1 MNEADIP
8 TVVPYAA
15 EPQQRPRESLLEIA
29 ALFFRFGALSFGG
42 PAAQVALM
50 EDELVRRRNW
60 LDRQHLLDLY
70 SAMNVIPGPNSTE
83 LAIALGYVRAGIPGL
98 VVAGV
103 SFVTPAVMIIL
114 PIAWAY
120 ARYGTLPQLQPM
132 LLAINAGVIALL
144 VVTFWRLITTAVK
157 DGLTAFIAAAAAAV
171 ALLVSGRYQPEL
183 LILAASALLGALWY
197 GRPRVQ
203 DALPMLALAAPAS
216 PLQRAS
222 STRLFLAFLKI
233 GATLYGSGY
242 VLISY
247 MRTTIVEQHGWLTER
262 ELLDSI
268 AVGQITP
275 GPVLTTATF
284 AGYLIGARSV
294 GGSPAGGVGGA
305 LLATIAIFSPAFVLV
320 AILGGALQ
328 RIRHNRY
335 VRGALD
341 GMNAAVASLIL
352 IVTLQLAVTTFGHPH
367 LHAGWTLGLDPL
379 LLGVTVV
386 ASVALL
392 RFDLNPTW
400 IVLAA
405 AAVGIARGF

>member
-1 MNEADIP
+1 MTEADLP
-8 TVVPYAA
+8 STSRSAA
-15 EPQQRPRESLLEIA
+15 EPQQQARENLLQIA
-29 ALFFRFGALSFGG
+29 GLFFRFGALSFGG

-83 LAIALGYVRAGIPGL
+83 LAISLGYVRAGIPGL
-98 VVAGV
+98 IVAGI
-103 SFVTPAVMIIL
+103 SFVTPAVLIIL

-120 ARYGTLPQLQPM
+120 ARFGTLPQLQPV
-132 LLAINAGVIALL
+132 LLAINAAVLSLL
-144 VVTFWRLITTAVK
+144 AVTFWRLITSAIK
-157 DGLTAFIAAAAAAV
+157 DVLTAFIAVAAAV
-171 ALLVSGRYQPEL
+171 VAIWVSGRYQPEL
-183 LILAASALLGALWY
+183 LILAVSAFLGAVWY
-197 GRPRVQ
+197 GRPPVEQ
-203 DALPMLALAAPAS
+203 ALPGLVAPAV
-216 PLQRAS
+216 LKHAS
-222 STRLFLAFLKI
+222 FTKLFLAFLKI

-247 MRTTIVEQHGWLTER
+247 MRTTIVEQHGWMTER
-262 ELLDSI
+262 ELLDGI

-284 AGYLIGARSV
+284 AGYLIGARST
-294 GGSPAGGVGGA
+294 GSSAGGA
-305 LLATIAIFSPAFVLV
+305 LGAVVATIAIFAPAFVLV
-320 AILGGALQ
+320 AILGGVLQ

-352 IVTLQLAVTTFGHPH
+352 VVTLHLAAATLGNPSFQ
-367 LHAGWTLGLDPL
+367 AAWLGLDPIL
-379 LLGVTVV
+379 VCVTV
-386 ASVALL
+386 AAFVALL

-400 IVLAA
+400 IILAA
-405 AAVGIARGF
+405 ALVGVARVGLHRL